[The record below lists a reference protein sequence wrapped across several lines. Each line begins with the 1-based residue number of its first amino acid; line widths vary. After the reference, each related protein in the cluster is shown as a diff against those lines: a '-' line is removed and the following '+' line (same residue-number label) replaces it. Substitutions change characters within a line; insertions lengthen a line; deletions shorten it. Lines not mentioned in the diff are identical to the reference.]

1 MLFIPFILYS
11 LVWIATI
18 ILYNLIPIS
27 QLYPNLQGELLIF
40 LIFTIIFN
48 IFISFILKKNEIKNF
63 SILDKKYGII
73 YIIIYSYFILEFF
86 YVGKIPLIEAL
97 LKTGYSYLS
106 FKGIKTFH
114 VIFYTFNFYITL
126 CVFYQHLIEKKM
138 KYIIYVFLGCFIY
151 ILLYSRGAILLQVA
165 CYSIVY
171 LLKNMMEKNY
181 KILKLGVIGI
191 IILYLFGVSGNI
203 RHYYK
208 WNDTSMIKEIA
219 QIKTKESIL
228 DPFIWSYVYITSPLG
243 NLQYNFNN
251 IKPTNDKKY
260 FIYENLLPDT
270 ISKRLDYNK
279 INSKLMI
286 ENLTV
291 STMYIDSY
299 LSYGKLGMWITF
311 LVYMLCEIGYLLFL
325 NRTKYYI
332 VGLSLVS
339 ILNIFS
345 IFDNMFVFSG
355 LSFCLVYPLI
365 DIFIDKIK
373 NKSEVE

>member
-1 MLFIPFILYS
+1 MLLIPFILYS
-11 LVWIATI
+11 LVWTI
-18 ILYNLIPIS
+18 VIGLYKLVPIS
-27 QLYPNLQGELLIF
+27 QLYPNLQDELLIF

-48 IFISFILKKNEIKNF
+48 IFISFILKKNKIKNF

-73 YIIIYSYFILEFF
+73 YIIIYGYFILEFI
-86 YVGKIPLIEAL
+86 YVGKIPLIETL

-106 FKGIKTFH
+106 FNGIKTFH

-126 CVFYQHLIEKKM
+126 CAFYQYLREKKI

-151 ILLYSRGAILLQVA
+151 ILLYSRGAILLQLA
-165 CYSIVY
+165 CYSIIY
-171 LLKNMMEKNY
+171 LLKNIIEKNY

-191 IILYLFGVSGNI
+191 IVLYLFGVTGNI

-219 QIKTKESIL
+219 QVKTKESIL

-251 IKPTNDKKY
+251 TKPTNDKKY
-260 FIYENLLPDT
+260 FVYENFLPDA

-279 INSKLMI
+279 IDSKLMI

-365 DIFIDKIK
+365 DILIDKIK
-373 NKSEVE
+373 DKKEMK

>member
-1 MLFIPFILYS
+1 MFLNPFFLYS
-11 LVWIATI
+11 LSWLAVML
-18 ILYNLIPIS
+18 LYHLEITN
-27 QLYPNLQGELLIF
+27 LYPKLSTQLLF
-40 LIFTIIFN
+40 FVYST
-48 IFISFILKKNEIKNF
+48 IFISFLFGIFYKLKLKKYLIKEE
-63 SILDKKYGII
+63 KKYLYI
-73 YIIIYSYFILEFF
+73 YTFIYLCFILEFIIE
-86 YVGKIPLIEAL
+86 GKVPLIENL
-97 LKTGYSYLS
+97 LETGYTYKD

-114 VIFYTFNFYITL
+114 VIIFTYNFYTTICAFNDYILTKNKK
-126 CVFYQHLIEKKM
+126 YLI
-138 KYIIYVFLGCFIY
+138 YIILGIMIY
-151 ILLYSRGAILLQVA
+151 ILLYLRGAILMLSS
-165 CYSIVY
+165 CLFLIWLFY
-171 LLKNMMEKNY
+171 NY
-181 KILKLGVIGI
+181 KLKTIIKISFLGIVF
-191 IILYLFGVSGNI
+191 LYTFGVSGNI

-228 DPFIWSYVYITSPLG
+228 DPFVWSYVYITSPLG

-251 IKPTNDKKY
+251 TKPTNDKKY
-260 FIYENLLPDT
+260 FVYENLFPDA

-332 VGLSLVS
+332 LGLSLVS

-355 LSFCLVYPLI
+355 LSFCLVYPLM